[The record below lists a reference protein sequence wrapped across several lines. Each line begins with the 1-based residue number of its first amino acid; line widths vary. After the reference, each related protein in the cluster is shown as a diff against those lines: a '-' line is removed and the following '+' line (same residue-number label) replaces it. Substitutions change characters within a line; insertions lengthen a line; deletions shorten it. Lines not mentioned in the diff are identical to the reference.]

1 MLISALPRSRHTPLH
16 TVKVVVL
23 GQDPYHRI
31 NQAHGLS
38 FSVRPPTPAPPSLL
52 NIYKALKHDYPS
64 WVAPSN
70 KGGLLTPWANQGVL
84 MLNTCLTVRSGE
96 ANSHA
101 NQGWEKFTQKVIDI
115 VVKVRSRG
123 VVFLAWG
130 NPAQKRCAG
139 IKSAK
144 HVVLK
149 SIHPSPL
156 AQTRGSFTECGHFK
170 QTNEWLKGRYGAD
183 GVIDWNLNKSKPIAA
198 PAVEMPVKVTET
210 QQKTPED
217 AGPVTEVLRAK
228 NDKLIED
235 EFEELD
241 EEDALE
247 ALEAVERSRAA
258 GKD

>member
-1 MLISALPRSRHTPLH
+1 
-16 TVKVVVL
+16 
-23 GQDPYHRI
+23 
-31 NQAHGLS
+31 
-38 FSVRPPTPAPPSLL
+38 
-52 NIYKALKHDYPS
+52 
-64 WVAPSN
+64 
-70 KGGLLTPWANQGVL
+70 

-101 NQGWEKFTQKVIDI
+101 NKGWETFTQNIIDI
-115 VVKVRSRG
+115 VVRVRSRG

-144 HVVLK
+144 HIVLK

-170 QTNEWLKGRYGAD
+170 QTNEWLEERYGPD
-183 GVIDWNLNKSKPIAA
+183 GVIDWSLNKSKHIAA
-198 PAVEMPVKVTET
+198 PAAETPVKVTET
-210 QQKTPED
+210 QHRAPEG
-217 AGPVTEVLRAK
+217 AGPATEVLQAK
-228 NDKLIED
+228 DDKPIKD

-258 GKD
+258 GED